1 MVSSSL
7 RTCLLALALW
17 GGATVH
23 AQTAQALNRLSDDLC
38 GCIEHVD
45 VKASDAKLDAS
56 VRRCLEDAVVY
67 HPATVNAL
75 IRREKGDGT
84 NAFHLGRSLGTL
96 LDRDCPAFQV
106 VKARLQQIQTTGS
119 LKKGRT

>member
-1 MVSSSL
+1 MAFSSI
-7 RTCLLALALW
+7 RTCLFAVAFL
-17 GGATVH
+17 GGALVH
-23 AQTAQALNRLSDDLC
+23 GQTAQALDRLSDDLC
-38 GCIEHVD
+38 GCIAHVD
-45 VKASDAKLDAS
+45 AKAPDAKLDAS
-56 VRRCLEDAVVY
+56 VRRWLEDAVVY

>member
-1 MVSSSL
+1 MAFRSL
-7 RTCLLALALW
+7 RTCLFALTLL
-17 GGATVH
+17 GGVIVH
-23 AQTAQALNRLSDDLC
+23 GQTAQALNKLSDDLC
-38 GCIEHVD
+38 GCIEKVD
-45 VKASDAKLDAS
+45 AKDIDAKLNAN

-75 IRREKGDGT
+75 IRREKGEGT
-84 NAFHLGRSLGTL
+84 NAFHLGRSFGTL